1 MDYAEVLANAKKNI
15 GPNCKVCPECNGL
28 ACANTMPG
36 PGSKAPGNGANDNW
50 KAWRGIKLN
59 MDTIYPDAPVDTGIE
74 LFGKSLLSAA
84 DLRAGRLA
92 QGAVQPHGRYPRL

>member
-15 GPNCKVCPECNGL
+15 GPNCKVCLSATGL
-28 ACANTMPG
+28 HASNTMPG

-59 MDTIYPDAPVDTGIE
+59 MDTIYPDAPVDTGIG
-74 LFGKSLLSAA
+74 FSAK
-84 DLRAGRLA
+84 DSPCR
-92 QGAVQPHGRYPRL
+92 